1 MMRDGIIVF
10 NHEEHEWRLWIGH
23 QDYWLQQGYSFDL
36 LIKRQ
41 YFNAILEKDFDWFVT
56 LGGEIKVVLH
66 MKEVYKVR
74 VELEHF
80 MKVEDPF

>member
-1 MMRDGIIVF
+1 MHITWGEFFYDF
-10 NHEEHEWRLWIGH
+10 T
-23 QDYWLQQGYSFDL
+23 FDL

-41 YFNAILEKDFDWFVT
+41 YFKAIIEKDFDWFVT
-56 LGGEIKVVLH
+56 LEGEIKVVLH